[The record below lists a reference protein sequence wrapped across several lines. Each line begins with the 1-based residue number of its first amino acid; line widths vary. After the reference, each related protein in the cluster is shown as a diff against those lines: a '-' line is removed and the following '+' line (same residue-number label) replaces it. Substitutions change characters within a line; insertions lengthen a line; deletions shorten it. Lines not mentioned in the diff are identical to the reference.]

1 MATTTTMSG
10 AAYDQL
16 PLEEGRH
23 LELLHG
29 EVIEVSRPTPEHQ
42 MIVVVLN
49 GSLLNYFR
57 REPVGA
63 ALPDCEFALGEDTRL
78 CPDVAILLKERWV
91 SVDRKKSPIPLPPD
105 IAVEVLSPTER
116 STDSQRKL
124 LTYLK
129 SGVREVW
136 QVVSA
141 GQRVL
146 VYRDTNSFTI
156 LEVGQ
161 SLTTPLLPGWELP
174 IQELFGA

>member
-1 MATTTTMSG
+1 
-10 AAYDQL
+10 
-16 PLEEGRH
+16 
-23 LELLHG
+23 
-29 EVIEVSRPTPEHQ
+29 
-42 MIVVVLN
+42 
-49 GSLLNYFR
+49 
-57 REPVGA
+57 
-63 ALPDCEFALGEDTRL
+63 
-78 CPDVAILLKERWV
+78 
-91 SVDRKKSPIPLPPD
+91 LPPD